1 MCDGYAGKVMVRKTQ
16 SQDKRATSIKG
27 QIYVKIWK

>member
-1 MCDGYAGKVMVRKTQ
+1 MCDEYAGMVRKTQ

-27 QIYVKIWK
+27 QIYLKIGSRE